1 MTAKRKAKAEMRLE
15 AHGHG
20 EKGAQPRMEDAHGF
34 ERETGCFV
42 VADGLGQR
50 QGGQYAA
57 VEAVQQVLDVA
68 RDRRHLD
75 AQDALRHAMHMA
87 SLAVLREQS
96 ARDLPCQASLAALL
110 LRGDRALIAWCG
122 DVRVYRLRLEGVEG
136 RVRQWRPSLLVR
148 DHRDAGGMLLRNLG
162 GPHGRDSDTAE
173 YHETDARPGD
183 VFALVT
189 HGVWGALGSQG
200 VGQVLMDA
208 HVGEVTTL
216 TARWVAEELTCRP
229 LERGG
234 TDNATALVVR
244 VGHV

>member
-1 MTAKRKAKAEMRLE
+1 MTAKRKVTTEMKLDV
-15 AHGHG
+15 HGHG
-20 EKGAQPRMEDAHGF
+20 EQGAQPRMEDAHGY
-34 ERETGCFV
+34 EAATGCFV

-68 RDRRHLD
+68 RDRRGMD
-75 AQDALRHAMHMA
+75 AGEALRHGMHMA

-110 LRGDRALIAWCG
+110 LRGNRALTAWCG

-136 RVRQWRPSLLVR
+136 TVTKWRPSLLVR
-148 DHRDAGGMLLRNLG
+148 DHRDAGGMLLRRLG
-162 GPHGRDSDTAE
+162 DLSGGDSATPE
-173 YHETDARPGD
+173 YHETDAHPGD

-189 HGVWGALGSQG
+189 EGVWGVLGSQG

-208 HVGEVTTL
+208 HVGPVATL
-216 TARWVAEELTCRP
+216 SARWMAEELTCRAI
-229 LERGG
+229 ERGG

-244 VGHV
+244 VPHG

>member
-1 MTAKRKAKAEMRLE
+1 MTAKHKAKVEMTLDVH
-15 AHGHG
+15 AHG
-20 EKGAQPRMEDAHGF
+20 EQGAQPRMEDAHGF
-34 ERETGCFV
+34 ERDTGCFV

-68 RDRRHLD
+68 RDRRDMD
-75 AQDALRHAMHMA
+75 AGEALRHGMHMA

-96 ARDLPCQASLAALL
+96 ARDLPCQTSLAALL
-110 LRGDRALIAWCG
+110 LRGDRALTAWCG

-136 RVRQWRPSLLVR
+136 TVRKWRPSLLVR
-148 DHRDAGGMLLRNLG
+148 DHRDSRGMLLRNLG
-162 GPHGRDSDTAE
+162 SQRVGDSATPE

-189 HGVWGALGSQG
+189 DGVWSVLGSQG
-200 VGQVLMDA
+200 VAQVLMDA
-208 HVGEVTTL
+208 YAPPVTL
-216 TARWVAEELTCRP
+216 SALWMAEEMTCRA

-244 VGHV
+244 VMR